1 MPAFAGMTNPQSLPQ
16 FHTDR
21 VRVTSLT
28 AVLSFFIFFLLTSL
42 MPVSAQDKDLI
53 AAGKREF
60 RHSCV
65 VCHGLT
71 GRGESVM
78 TTLNLLA
85 VKPPDLR
92 QLRKRNNGTFPFWQM
107 YRVIDGRQE
116 IMAHGSRDMPIWGDV
131 FIRQEDGA
139 IADDARAIGRILQL
153 LYYLES
159 IQLH

>member
-1 MPAFAGMTNPQSLPQ
+1 LSALLALLFALLP
-16 FHTDR
+16 R
-21 VRVTSLT
+21 S
-28 AVLSFFIFFLLTSL
+28 
-42 MPVSAQDKDLI
+42 PVSAADKDVI
-53 AAGKREF
+53 AAGKKEF

-65 VCHGLT
+65 LCHGLS

-78 TTLNLLA
+78 TTMNLLTT
-85 VKPPDLR
+85 KPPDLR
-92 QLRKRNNGTFPFWQM
+92 TLQKRNHGTFPFWQT

-131 FIRQEDGA
+131 FIRQEDGK

-159 IQLH
+159 IQDR

>member
-1 MPAFAGMTNPQSLPQ
+1 MYTNCFGEELL
-16 FHTDR
+16 
-21 VRVTSLT
+21 VTRRM
-28 AVLSFFIFFLLTSL
+28 AVLLLFFIVLTPFSA
-42 MPVSAQDKDLI
+42 VFAQDKDLI

-60 RHSCV
+60 HHSCV

-78 TTLNLLA
+78 TTFNLLTI
-85 VKPPDLR
+85 KPPNLR
-92 QLRKRNNGTFPFWQM
+92 LLRKRNNGTFPFWQM

-116 IMAHGSRDMPIWGDV
+116 IVAHGSRDMPIWGDV
-131 FIRQEDGA
+131 FIHQEDGA

-159 IQLH
+159 IQQ

>member
-1 MPAFAGMTNPQSLPQ
+1 VIRF
-16 FHTDR
+16 
-21 VRVTSLT
+21 
-28 AVLSFFIFFLLTSL
+28 LSPLALFFLFHLQAA
-42 MPVSAQDKDLI
+42 PANAQDKELI
-53 AAGKREF
+53 SAGKQEF

-78 TTLNLLA
+78 TTLNLLKI
-85 VKPPDLR
+85 KPPDLR

-116 IMAHGSRDMPIWGDV
+116 IMAHGSREMPVWGNV
-131 FIRQEDGA
+131 FIRQEGGTT
-139 IADDARAIGRILQL
+139 IADDARAVGRILQL

-159 IQLH
+159 IQEQ